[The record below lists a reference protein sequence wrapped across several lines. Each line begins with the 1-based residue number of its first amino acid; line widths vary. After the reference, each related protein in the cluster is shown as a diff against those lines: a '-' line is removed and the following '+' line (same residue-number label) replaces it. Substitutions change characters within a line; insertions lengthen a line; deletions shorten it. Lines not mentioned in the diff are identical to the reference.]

1 MIKISFIK
9 ESLLFTIGNA
19 LPMAASVLLL
29 PFYANY
35 LNPTNYV
42 ALSFYI
48 GISLLFQILFS
59 FSFDQYYGVVF
70 TEIKQ
75 DISKVKL
82 LNGSVFLYL
91 IFQGIAIILVSILTG
106 DLLLRNIFKK
116 QIPVVFYPYG
126 FLSILTGFCNALFKV
141 SMSTFIYE
149 QKPKLFFIANF
160 TNFLATVSISL
171 SGLFLYPDTLIGPI
185 YGRFLSVIVILVFN
199 IILMKN
205 KIKWQ
210 IEWQFIKEFVQKSW
224 ALFAFGVMNW
234 IVGNVDRYF
243 LKNYVDVN
251 DLASYDLILKCF
263 IGIEFI
269 QNGLSMAII
278 SKVFDIWNKNKKL
291 GFTIDTNRYF
301 NIFISVITFAV
312 LVFILILPFFIKWII
327 YDEKYYQLFSMI
339 GLIGTGFIIRTLMY
353 PYNFALLYAK
363 KTSEMFI
370 ANMWSVLIQLILSY
384 LFIPVYGLIAA
395 VLIGIFV
402 KLIGVSLYHYYTI
415 KYIEKNKVNYWKWY
429 GITFL
434 ICALIGLFYLIK
446 IDYRVSNILVV
457 LIFAILFFIVY
468 RNELK
473 IFLNDIKTKCF

>member
-35 LNPTNYV
+35 LSPTNYV

-59 FSFDQYYGVVF
+59 FSFDQYYGVIF

-75 DISKVKL
+75 DTEKIKL

-91 IFQGIAIILVSILTG
+91 ILQGIAIVLISIVWG
-106 DLLLRNIFKK
+106 DSLLKIIFNN
-116 QIPVVFYPYG
+116 QLPVVFYPYG

-149 QKPKLFFIANF
+149 QKPKLFFFANF
-160 TNFLATVSISL
+160 TNFLATISISL

-185 YGRFLSVIVILVFN
+185 YGRFLSGIVILVFN

-205 KIKWQ
+205 KIRWQ
-210 IEWQFIKEFVQKSW
+210 IEWPFIKEFIQKSW
-224 ALFAFGVMNW
+224 ALFAFAVMSW
-234 IVGNVDRYF
+234 IVGNIDRYF

-269 QNGLSMAII
+269 QNGLSMAMIA
-278 SKVFDIWNKNKKL
+278 KVFDIWNKHKKL
-291 GFTIDTNRYF
+291 GFTIETNRYF
-301 NIFISVITFAV
+301 NVFISVIIFAV
-312 LVFILILPFFIKWII
+312 LVFIMILPSFIEWII
-327 YDEKYYQLFSMI
+327 YDKKYYYVFPMI
-339 GLIGTGFIIRTLMY
+339 GLIASGYIIRTLMY
-353 PYNFALLYAK
+353 PYYFALLYAK
-363 KTSEMFI
+363 KTLQMFI

-384 LFIPVYGLIAA
+384 VFIPLFGLIAA
-395 VLIGIFV
+395 VLIGILV
-402 KLIGVSLYHYYTI
+402 KLLVVVFYHYYTI
-415 KYIEKNKVNYWKWY
+415 RYLRENKVNYWKWY

-434 ICALIGLFYLIK
+434 ISALIGLFYLIK
-446 IDYRVSNILVV
+446 MDYRISNILMV
-457 LIFAILFFIVY
+457 LIFAVLFFIVY
-468 RNELK
+468 KNELK
-473 IFLNDIKTKCF
+473 IFLNDIKSKLF